1 MVLEYIM
8 NGMADRKKFD
18 FQFDFGA
25 KRNNELLTDKN
36 EEEKFHKKLK
46 KAISLQNGVKE
57 ENILITNPHKGSYIV
72 QVIFLKEDFNKE
84 INMSKFKETM

>member
-46 KAISLQNGVKE
+46 RKI
-57 ENILITNPHKGSYIV
+57 Y
-72 QVIFLKEDFNKE
+72 
-84 INMSKFKETM
+84 